1 MRDMADRMRHALSF
15 ELIGFLIVI
24 TAGMVLFD
32 MQAQDIGVIA
42 LVGSIIAMIWVYVYN
57 YLFDL
62 VLMRLQGHA
71 GKSIAQRL
79 LNSLL
84 FEIGLLLVLLPFIA
98 WYLQVSL
105 LEAFMLDAA
114 LAMFYL
120 VYSFCF
126 NWVYDRLFPIE
137 TRLVPERTIRR
148 W

>member
-1 MRDMADRMRHALSF
+1 MRDTADRIRHALSF

-32 MQAQDIGVIA
+32 MQVRDIGVIA

-126 NWVYDRLFPIE
+126 NWVYDRLFPID
-137 TRLVPERTIRR
+137 TRLAPERTIRR

>member
-1 MRDMADRMRHALSF
+1 MRDMADRIRHALSF
-15 ELIGFLIVI
+15 EIIGFLIVI

-32 MQAQDIGVIA
+32 MQVQDIGVIA

-62 VLMRLQGHA
+62 ALMRLQGHA

-84 FEIGLLLVLLPFIA
+84 FEIGLLLVLLPFVA

-114 LAMFYL
+114 LAMFYF

-126 NWVYDRLFPIE
+126 NWVYDRLFPID
-137 TRLVPERTIRR
+137 TRLAPERTIRR